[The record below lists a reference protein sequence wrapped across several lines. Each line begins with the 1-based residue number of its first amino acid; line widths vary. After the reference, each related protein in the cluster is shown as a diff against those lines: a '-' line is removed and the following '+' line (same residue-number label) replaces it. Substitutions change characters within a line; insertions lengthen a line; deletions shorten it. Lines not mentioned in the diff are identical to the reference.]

1 MGKKVFI
8 SIMSVIFAVT
18 AVIAGLGIAFTVQNP
33 ETVQSWIKGE
43 EISSDAGS
51 DTLPEETNGYTEEY
65 ILKLINASFENFSSL
80 EEDEVVVFFMG
91 ASSEW
96 VYSAK
101 IYKVGDTIQAPADD
115 VVRGMLEDYAEK
127 NSFELPENY
136 DYAWAKS
143 FDNEDLYTSEQLSE
157 IEIDGNSN
165 ALAFG
170 ICVPGV

>member
-1 MGKKVFI
+1 MGKKIFI

-51 DTLPEETNGYTEEY
+51 DTLPEGISQEDVN
-65 ILKLINASFENFSSL
+65 KLTTIVLSQNTDVL
-80 EEDEVVVFFMG
+80 EEDEVAVIFFG
-91 ASSEW
+91 AGSEW

-127 NSFELPENY
+127 NSFELPEN
-136 DYAWAKS
+136 
-143 FDNEDLYTSEQLSE
+143 
-157 IEIDGNSN
+157 
-165 ALAFG
+165 
-170 ICVPGV
+170 